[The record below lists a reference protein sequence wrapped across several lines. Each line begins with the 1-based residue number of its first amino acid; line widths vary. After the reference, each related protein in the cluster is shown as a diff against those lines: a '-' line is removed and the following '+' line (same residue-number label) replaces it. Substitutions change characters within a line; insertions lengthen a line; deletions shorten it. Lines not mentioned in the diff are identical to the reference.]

1 MRKEKK
7 RKEKVM
13 SLFVHINRNG
23 KRPETKRIGE
33 KRTVQDGAFAYIL
46 WTHDEN
52 AWSASDSVARIFFS
66 SHRLRNFHSHPD
78 CFFPPASSFL
88 PSTLNRSPHAK
99 PSSSSSSSIAI
110 KSWKSLNVKALTRT
124 QLHYKINERNVEH
137 NWNLDRK
144 SKHPTLSLDCRKKKR
159 VLPRLTVSRRRRKAQ
174 KMELRRRRAWWCA
187 TRYRFPLLRS
197 KTGTGVK
204 TRNWTRVDCPDRT
217 ASRRRRLD

>member
-1 MRKEKK
+1 M
-7 RKEKVM
+7 V
-13 SLFVHINRNG
+13 
-23 KRPETKRIGE
+23 
-33 KRTVQDGAFAYIL
+33 
-46 WTHDEN
+46 
-52 AWSASDSVARIFFS
+52 
-66 SHRLRNFHSHPD
+66 RLPTSFEPTTRMPGLQAT
-78 CFFPPASSFL
+78 PLLASSSAATDWGTSIPILIVSSLPLL

-174 KMELRRRRAWWCA
+174 KMELRRRRAWWCV

-197 KTGTGVK
+197 KTETGVK